1 MEYGQQMKDSRENA
15 ITSFYQNPGYQL
27 ERRNRKTFI
36 LKVLSDGTIH
46 FNETLQEPLII
57 DRLSDIYLESF
68 LTWHQKID
76 GKPVRTNNG
85 ATPAIN
91 TINFS
96 STNVPEDTDI
106 EGVEGDD
113 DGLDP
118 SGNTTVST
126 GADADLINT
135 SAFVLNINEFNN
147 QGNSSLNDNDTKLF
161 NKIVIPHTIPT
172 SGESGEY
179 RKIHKSRKLNY
190 ICSTNPTT
198 LSSLTGTISGL
209 DGTKN
214 LFVRTGSGLGSN
226 PFVSDMFLAEF
237 VIIARD

>member
-1 MEYGQQMKDSRENA
+1 MEYGQQMKQAKDNA
-15 ITSFYQNPGYQL
+15 MMAFYQNPGYQL
-27 ERRNRKTFI
+27 ERRNKKTFI
-36 LKVLSDGTIH
+36 LKVDSDGTIN
-46 FNETLQEPLII
+46 FNKPLHEPLII

-96 STNVPEDTDI
+96 STTVNANTDI

-113 DGLDP
+113 DGLSP
-118 SGNTTVST
+118 PGNTTVSP

-161 NKIVIPHTIPT
+161 NKIVIPHVIPT

-190 ICSTNPTT
+190 ICSMNPTT
-198 LSSLTGTISGL
+198 LSRLSGTITGL
-209 DGTKN
+209 DGTKQM
-214 LFVRTGSGLGSN
+214 FTRTGDG

-237 VIIARD
+237 VIVARD